1 MNSPNDADYYMY
13 EIDNDEVA
21 DHIATLERRVKRLS
35 TEVTDMHTALGLRG
49 EAA

>member
-1 MNSPNDADYYMY
+1 MSSPNDADYYMY

-35 TEVTDMHTALGLRG
+35 TEVTDVPFTPGGRG
-49 EAA
+49 